1 VGKRSQGVVAVGGLS
16 LATERSA
23 VADPAPS
30 ADGSALRSAIGAWL
44 VGVDAAICSVIAG
57 DLPRQS
63 LLRLSQSGIDLTRIR
78 AVPQD
83 TPAENL
89 HPTADQLASL
99 SPDWSVHVC
108 GMPIRHQ
115 RDLVRAVT
123 GRTAAVT
130 LGTLHREPE
139 DELEVPALLDLASQ
153 CDVLLLGRSEVASLW
168 PGEPPREVLRTM
180 AKAGVRAAV
189 ITLGVGGSIGIRDG
203 RISWMPAYPVDAR
216 GGLGGGDV
224 YAGAFA
230 AVYAGDRDLTRSMAW
245 ASAAA
250 SMVLEV
256 QSPQEAISEF
266 SRSTVDYRARA
277 LQTEAAGSER

>member
-16 LATERSA
+16 LATERSTL
-23 VADPAPS
+23 ADPAPS

-44 VGVDAAICSVIAG
+44 IGADAAICSVIAG

-63 LLRLSQSGIDLTRIR
+63 LLRLSQSIDLTRVR
-78 AVPQD
+78 TVPGD
-83 TPAENL
+83 TPGENL

-108 GMPIRHQ
+108 GMPIRYQ

-123 GRTAAVT
+123 GRVAAVT
-130 LGTLHREPE
+130 LGTLHRGLEA
-139 DELEVPALLDLASQ
+139 ELEVPALLELASQ
-153 CDVLLLGRSEVASLW
+153 CDVLLPGRSEVASLW
-168 PGEPPREVLRTM
+168 PGEPPREVLRIM

-250 SMVLEV
+250 SVVLEV
-256 QSPQEAISEF
+256 QSPTDAISEF

-277 LQTEAAGSER
+277 LQTEAAGSDR